1 LKYSE
6 GSLGRVFVLRL
17 EDGEI
22 LNDTLEAFAR
32 EHGITR
38 ALAYYVGGVAGDSQV
53 VVGPDAEREDA
64 VIPLVHRLGGIQEAL
79 AVGTIFPNEAGRPVS
94 HMHAASGREGGATV
108 GCTRAGLKTWL
119 VGEVV
124 LVEILGTRAVRKT
137 DPGTG
142 FDLLE
147 VYE

>member
-6 GSLGRVFVLRL
+6 GGFGRVFVLRL

-32 EHGITR
+32 EHGLTR

-64 VIPLVHRLGGIQEAL
+64 VIPLVYMLGGIQEAF
-79 AVGTIFPNEAGRPVS
+79 AVGTIFPNEAGRPLL

-124 LVEILGTRAVRKT
+124 LVEILGTQAVRKT
-137 DPGTG
+137 DLGTG

-147 VYE
+147 ISE

>member
-1 LKYSE
+1 M
-6 GSLGRVFVLRL
+6 
-17 EDGEI
+17 
-22 LNDTLEAFAR
+22 
-32 EHGITR
+32 
-38 ALAYYVGGVAGDSQV
+38 
-53 VVGPDAEREDA
+53 
-64 VIPLVHRLGGIQEAL
+64 
-79 AVGTIFPNEAGRPVS
+79 GTIFPNEAGVPLL

-147 VYE
+147 VSE

>member
-1 LKYSE
+1 MKYSE
-6 GSLGRVFVLRL
+6 GRLGRVFVLRL

-22 LNDTLEAFAR
+22 LNDILEEFAR
-32 EHGITR
+32 EHGLSR
-38 ALAYYVGGVAGDSQV
+38 ALASYVGGVTGDSRV

-64 VIPLVHRLGGIQEAL
+64 VIPLIHTLGGIQEAF
-79 AVGTIFPNEAGRPVS
+79 AVGTIFPDETGRPML

-108 GCTRAGLKTWL
+108 GCTRVGMKTWL

-124 LVEILGTRAVRKT
+124 LVEILGTQAVRKT
-137 DPGTG
+137 DPATG

-147 VYE
+147 ISR